1 MQENRPACQS
11 FTACEQ
17 ATDTIARK
25 LPGAPREEVLLTRLI
40 LHIQPYLLGYF
51 NESLKPFD
59 MNETTWMALLVL
71 YSRPEQRINPSELSD
86 ALAFSRTNATRVVD
100 DLCQRGLIQR
110 LSCADDRRKTILMLT
125 EAGQAFIAAAMPPQR
140 QRMREL
146 WHDFSTEEKSQ
157 LDSLLRKLLSKLEP

>member
-25 LPGAPREEVLLTRLI
+25 MPGAPREEVLLTRLL
-40 LHIQPYLLGYF
+40 LHIQPFLIGYL

-71 YSRPEQRINPSELSD
+71 YARPEQRINPSELSD

-100 DLCQRGLIQR
+100 DLCERGLIQR
-110 LSCADDRRKTILMLT
+110 LSCADDRRKTILVLT
-125 EAGQAFIAAAMPPQR
+125 EAGQTFIADAMPTQR
-140 QRMREL
+140 QNLRKL
-146 WHDFSTEEKSQ
+146 WQDFSGEEKAL
-157 LDSLLRKLLSKLEP
+157 LDKLLRKLLAKMED